1 MNCGRTADYGPRGRN
16 NGTVGQTGTG
26 NKELTVCAKLG
37 VGTGAQ
43 EVIRQEV
50 ETQV

>member
-1 MNCGRTADYGPRGRN
+1 MDYGACGRDD
-16 NGTVGQTGTG
+16 GTVGQTGTG
-26 NKELTVCAKLG
+26 NQELTVCECAKLG

-50 ETQV
+50 ET

>member
-1 MNCGRTADYGPRGRN
+1 MNCGRTADYGPRGRDD
-16 NGTVGQTGTG
+16 GTVGQTGTG
-26 NKELTVCAKLG
+26 NQELTVRAKLA
-37 VGTGAQ
+37 VETGAQ